1 MHELSIVREL
11 IRLAAQAAPAGR
23 RVVEV
28 HASVGRLTS
37 VSPDAMQFYFEALRD
52 ESLGPQA
59 VLHVRLPPLRGRC
72 RDCGCEVARE
82 DPAWLCPRCGRPTLA
97 FENGDELV
105 LESVAVDDGEPDH
118 D

>member
-11 IRLAAQAAPAGR
+11 IRLAAEAAPPGS

-37 VSPDAMQFYFEALRD
+37 ISPDAMQFYFEALRD
-52 ESLGPQA
+52 EFLGAQA
-59 VLHVRLPPLRGRC
+59 VLHVRLPPLQGRC
-72 RDCGCEVARE
+72 RDCGEAVTRE
-82 DPAWLCPRCGRPTLA
+82 EPDWLCPRCGQPTLA
-97 FENGDELV
+97 FENGDELF
-105 LESVAVDDGEPDH
+105 LDSVAVDDGEPDH